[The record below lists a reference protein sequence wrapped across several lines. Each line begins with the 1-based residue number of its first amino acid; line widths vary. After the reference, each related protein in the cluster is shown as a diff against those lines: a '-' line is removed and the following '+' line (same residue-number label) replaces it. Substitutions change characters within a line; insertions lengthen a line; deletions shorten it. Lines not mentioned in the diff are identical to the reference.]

1 MKKVSRNISL
11 LITTGILLI
20 CSSPSPAQNGLKD
33 YVGDRFLIG
42 VAIPG
47 RFLKDSDELA
57 LVKKH
62 FNSITSENDMKW
74 MNIHPRRDVYN
85 FEIPDRLVEL
95 KQENDMFLVGH
106 TLVWHSQLARYVLK
120 PIPTGDPSKDTLMVD
135 APTLQGY
142 IKEHIETIVGRYK
155 GQVDGW
161 DVVNEAL
168 NEDGSLRESG
178 FLKVLGAEYIPFAF
192 MTAHEADP
200 EAELYY
206 NDYNLVQA
214 KKRDGAI
221 RLIRDLQEK
230 GVKIDGVGIQAHWGL
245 NYPSIEEIEEAI
257 ELFADTGVKVM
268 FTELDISV
276 LPSPWRMPTADVNVR
291 FSNNETMNPYTDGLP
306 DSVQNQLA
314 DRYAQIFSLF
324 KKHEDKISRVTF
336 WGLHDGVSWKNG
348 FPIRGRTDYPLLFD
362 RQMQPKKAFD
372 SVIQTMEE

>member
-1 MKKVSRNISL
+1 MKKVSRSISL
-11 LITTGILLI
+11 FITTAILLV
-20 CSSPSPAQNGLKD
+20 CSSSLPAQTGLKD
-33 YVGDRFLIG
+33 YIGDRFLIG

-47 RFLKDSDELA
+47 RFLKDGDELA

-85 FEIPDRLVEL
+85 FEIADRLVEL

-135 APTLQGY
+135 AATLQGY

-192 MTAHEADP
+192 MTANEADP

-257 ELFADTGVKVM
+257 ELFAETGVKVM

-314 DRYAQIFSLF
+314 DRYARIFSLF

-362 RQMQPKKAFD
+362 RRMQPKKAFD